1 MDWKPGFGRL
11 RIGGHRGAPDVAP
24 ENTVVGFETAA
35 EAGTEYIENDI
46 RRSADGALVVMH
58 DPTVDRT
65 TNGRGSVSRLRL
77 DELRALD
84 AGVRF
89 DGRFAGQRILTLEEF
104 LAWIEGRPPFGALI
118 EAKSDGVGADIAR
131 AIAASPSKP
140 YLSICS
146 FKSGEIAAAKQAV
159 PEVPAY
165 LLFRRQWPVKDPVRR
180 LRRCGADGADVPWQ
194 WISERIVGDMHE
206 AGLAVGGGTAND
218 RRAVER
224 LVAVGADFVDSDRP
238 ALAVAA
244 RNELAQPV

>member
-1 MDWKPGFGRL
+1 MDWRPGFGRL

-24 ENTVVGFETAA
+24 ENTAAGFEAA
-35 EAGTEYIENDI
+35 AKAGTEYIENDI
-46 RRSADGALVVMH
+46 RRTADGALVVMH
-58 DPTVDRT
+58 DPTVNRT
-65 TNGRGSVSRLRL
+65 TDGRGSVSRLRL

-89 DGRFAGQRILTLEEF
+89 DRRFAGERILTLEEF
-104 LAWIEGRPPFGALI
+104 LAWIEARPPFGAVI

-159 PEVPAY
+159 PEVPAF
-165 LLFRRQWPVKDPVRR
+165 LLFHKIPVEDPVGR
-180 LRRCGADGADVPWQ
+180 LRRCGADGGDVPWQ
-194 WISERIVGDMHE
+194 WTSERIVGDMHE

-218 RRAVER
+218 RQAVER
-224 LVAVGADFVDSDRP
+224 LVGVGADFVDSDRP